1 MESPFFDAICRSVR
15 AALECRDAL
24 ICGDDTAIP
33 RALWP
38 ASGTLLLI
46 EDARVH
52 DHPAMSVFPDAR
64 FVAAV
69 PLYRGAELVGA
80 LWVTDPHP
88 RALTAGLR
96 AQLEDFGLL
105 ASLYLQQESD
115 TALYRLVADHSA
127 DTLIRGSLDG
137 VRRYVSPSIRTLLGY
152 EAHELVGK
160 RASEITH
167 PDDVEGF
174 GRQMLAMRDG
184 RLDSFVTEHRMR
196 HTNGSWVWLEAFV
209 RVTHD
214 PATGLRDG
222 YVVSVRDTSRR
233 KELETEL
240 VHHAYHDVLT
250 GLPNR
255 ALLYERLTAHIERAR
270 DGNGF
275 AVLCVDLDGFKQIN
289 DAFGHEVGDRVL
301 AAIGGRLVAC
311 VGPADTVARR
321 GGDEFVIIHVA
332 DPPLLD
338 SAVVLAQG
346 VIEVA
351 SAPMTIAD
359 WSGSVGLSIGI
370 AAGVGSIA
378 GGEDILRAADRAMY
392 EAKACGSN
400 GYRIA
405 ESR

>member
-1 MESPFFDAICRSVR
+1 M
-15 AALECRDAL
+15 
-24 ICGDDTAIP
+24 
-33 RALWP
+33 
-38 ASGTLLLI
+38 
-46 EDARVH
+46 
-52 DHPAMSVFPDAR
+52 
-64 FVAAV
+64 
-69 PLYRGAELVGA
+69 
-80 LWVTDPHP
+80 
-88 RALTAGLR
+88 
-96 AQLEDFGLL
+96 
-105 ASLYLQQESD
+105 
-115 TALYRLVADHSA
+115 
-127 DTLIRGSLDG
+127 
-137 VRRYVSPSIRTLLGY
+137 SPSIRTLLGY
-152 EAHELVGK
+152 DAHELVGK

-184 RLDSFVTEHRMR
+184 RIDSFVTEHRMR

-240 VHHAYHDVLT
+240 VHHAYHDGLT

-255 ALLYERLTAHIERAR
+255 ALLYERLTAHIERAGG

-321 GGDEFVIIHVA
+321 GGGDEFVIIHVA

-338 SAVVLAQG
+338 SAVVLAQE
-346 VIEVA
+346 VIDVA
-351 SAPMTIAD
+351 SAPPMTIAD

-370 AAGVGSIA
+370 AAAVGSIA
-378 GGEDILRAADRAMY
+378 GG
-392 EAKACGSN
+392 
-400 GYRIA
+400 
-405 ESR
+405 